1 MCNNSTARCSGPRCA
16 SSPSLSRPS
25 KVMLC
30 LAPPI
35 AFSKWSTSFRQST
48 YWRVD
53 DCLYGLHFIKSST
66 TLCWKIHCTKEGGP
80 HVDTAEMIGSED
92 AMCASSA
99 PEFPCLGSFYLKE
112 SYATQVERETRVQKY
127 RRPNFCS
134 GRFEIWD
141 WQLLHPIS
149 LGISVLICK
158 ESIGWNNLWISFY
171 FYNSESVWFL
181 LLKFFTLL
189 SDKNSF
195 VAIIILL
202 H

>member
-1 MCNNSTARCSGPRCA
+1 MCNNSTAGCSGPRCA

-35 AFSKWSTSFRQST
+35 AFSKWSTSFRQLT

-66 TLCWKIHCTKEGGP
+66 TLCWKTHCTKEGGP

-134 GRFEIWD
+134 GFEIDSYFIPFLWA
-141 WQLLHPIS
+141 
-149 LGISVLICK
+149 SV
-158 ESIGWNNLWISFY
+158 F
-171 FYNSESVWFL
+171 
-181 LLKFFTLL
+181 
-189 SDKNSF
+189 SF
-195 VAIIILL
+195 VKRALAEITSEYPSISIILNL
-202 H
+202 CDSCF